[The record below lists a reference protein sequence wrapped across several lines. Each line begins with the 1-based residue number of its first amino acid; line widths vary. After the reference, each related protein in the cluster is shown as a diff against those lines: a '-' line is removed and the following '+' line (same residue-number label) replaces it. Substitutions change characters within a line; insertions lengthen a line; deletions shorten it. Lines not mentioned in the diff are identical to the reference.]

1 MTCHNL
7 FLLSLA
13 STHRTCTKRR
23 SQERSLHT
31 DSEIFHY
38 GGEKVTDGSWFR
50 LWKYKLQV
58 DVNVSIH
65 TLYGLC
71 SIKLESLAAIHCTLS
86 ARRATTVFTDFFSN
100 MSIIFAFVLTVF
112 SLFAATWTEH
122 TMQSLI
128 SRFRRTYTPQSP
140 NSRLMVF
147 LLLRVFLAA
156 KNIKQIKINEQRWK
170 WSHSIFIRLRNTIEW
185 GKFQFHKSEWLSY
198 HHLHHVGKLKI
209 TFDDLRFT
217 LEENSFIYSSNL
229 SWWRWSHVK
238 RTPRTLQKLMNLR
251 FFSFLAA

>member
-71 SIKLESLAAIHCTLS
+71 SIKLESRCDSLHFECTQSNDCIHGLLLEHVHYLRFCFNRFFAVCRDMNRTHNAITDFAVSTNIHAAI
-86 ARRATTVFTDFFSN
+86 AEFKVDG
-100 MSIIFAFVLTVF
+100 F
-112 SLFAATWTEH
+112 SLIT
-122 TMQSLI
+122 
-128 SRFRRTYTPQSP
+128 
-140 NSRLMVF
+140 
-147 LLLRVFLAA
+147 
-156 KNIKQIKINEQRWK
+156 
-170 WSHSIFIRLRNTIEW
+170 SIFS
-185 GKFQFHKSEWLSY
+185 SEKY
-198 HHLHHVGKLKI
+198 K
-209 TFDDLRFT
+209 TD
-217 LEENSFIYSSNL
+217 
-229 SWWRWSHVK
+229 
-238 RTPRTLQKLMNLR
+238 
-251 FFSFLAA
+251 